1 MFDKPPKLSP
11 KIETPIPTT
20 GVTFDA
26 ERFNKET
33 IIMPRSKDAKANAA
47 WMTEAYR
54 KLRSGEILT
63 IQLGRGTQIVLI
75 NGKDK
80 IIRAS
85 EEVRASF
92 EEREK
97 SFEVIP
103 PPKTGPELFL
113 EKVRE
118 IKKSGGGAF
127 SLGQHNF
134 DLKNNLEYGNET
146 IPTKENI
153 LSIFKELTKGVDFKN
168 IKKPLADKQGIYQ
181 WDIVVTNPDNT
192 TIEYSYTRPRDNT
205 TNGSGEI
212 KINILFLF
220 ESGVPRAGY
229 DAASYVEGNWI
240 LRLEEPA

>member
-11 KIETPIPTT
+11 KIEKSTPPTR
-20 GVTFDA
+20 VTFDA

-33 IIMPRSKDAKANAA
+33 IIMPRSESAQANAE
-47 WMTEAYR
+47 WMKEADR
-54 KLRSGEILT
+54 KLRSGEIRT

-92 EEREK
+92 EESEK
-97 SFEVIP
+97 KFEVIP
-103 PPKTGPELFL
+103 PPKTGPEVFL

-118 IKKSGGGAF
+118 IKKLGGGAF

-134 DLKNNLEYGNET
+134 DLKINLEYSNET
-146 IPTKENI
+146 IPTREHI
-153 LSIFKELTKGVDFKN
+153 LATFKELTKGANFENV
-168 IKKPLADKQGIYQ
+168 KKPLEDKQGIYQ

-192 TIEYSYTRPRDNT
+192 TIEYSYTRPNDT
-205 TNGSGEI
+205 TNNGSGEI
-212 KINILFLF
+212 KINVLFLS
-220 ESGVPRAGY
+220 ENGIPCAGY
-229 DAASYVEGNWI
+229 DTASYVEGNWI
-240 LRLEEPA
+240 LRVEEPI